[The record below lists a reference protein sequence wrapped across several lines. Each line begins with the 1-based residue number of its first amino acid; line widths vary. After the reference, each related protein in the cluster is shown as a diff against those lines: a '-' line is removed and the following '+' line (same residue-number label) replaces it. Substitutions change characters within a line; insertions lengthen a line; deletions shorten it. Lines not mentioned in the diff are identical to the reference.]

1 MVIEDYYNQVLEL
14 HRVTKVNLGGGS
26 FKDQSAKVKNV
37 KGRLRPLNGS
47 ERYIDHQKQKE
58 VNYRLYC
65 GYDSSIDEKD
75 ILIDPANDN
84 SFEISFI
91 KNPMQMNQHLE
102 IDLILS

>member
-1 MVIEDYYNQVLEL
+1 MVIDDYYNQVLEL

-26 FKDQSAKVKNV
+26 FKDQSAKVKDV
-37 KGRLRPLNGS
+37 KGRLRPLSGS
-47 ERYIDHQKQKE
+47 ERYMDHQKQKE
-58 VNYRLYC
+58 VNYRFYC

>member
-1 MVIEDYYNQVLEL
+1 MVIEDYFNDVVEL
-14 HRVTKVNLGGGS
+14 HSITKVNLGGGS
-26 FKDQSAKVKNV
+26 FKEQSAKVKDI
-37 KGRLRPLNGS
+37 KGRLRPLSGS

-58 VNYRLYC
+58 VNYRFYC
-65 GYDSSIDEKD
+65 GYDPSIDEKD
-75 ILIDPANDN
+75 SLIDQVNNN

>member
-1 MVIEDYYNQVLEL
+1 MVIEDYYNQALEL
-14 HRVTKVNLGGGS
+14 HRVTKMNLGGGS
-26 FKDQSAKVKNV
+26 FKDQFTKVNNI
-37 KGRLRPLNGS
+37 KGRLRPLSGN

-58 VNYRLYC
+58 VNYRFYC
-65 GYDSSIDEKD
+65 DYDPNIDEKD
-75 ILIDPANDN
+75 ILIDPTNNN

>member
-1 MVIEDYYNQVLEL
+1 MIEDYFNDVVEL

-26 FKDQSAKVKNV
+26 FKEQAAKVKDI
-37 KGRLRPLNGS
+37 KGRLRPLSGS

-58 VNYRLYC
+58 VNYRFYC

-75 ILIDPANDN
+75 TLINQANNN

>member
-14 HRVTKVNLGGGS
+14 HHVTKVNLGGGS
-26 FKDQSAKVKNV
+26 FKDQSAKVKDV
-37 KGRLRPLNGS
+37 KGRLRPLSGS
-47 ERYIDHQKQKE
+47 ERYMDHQKQKE
-58 VNYRLYC
+58 VNYRFYC

-75 ILIDPANDN
+75 TLIDPANDKI
-84 SFEISFI
+84 FEISFI